1 MVKHLLTALVC
12 AQNITQSTTTSTV
25 TKTVFHTVTT
35 SVNLATLPGSASSCA
50 AASDVA
56 SADELKSVYVQTI
69 ELTSTIFSTEVDGI
83 VVTSLSTVIAP
94 VASTAVATA
103 TATTVLTDFE
113 EVTSTNTKQISTT
126 ITTTSVVVSVTTSAA
141 ATSTSIEQQI
151 AQMWGMSGSERL
163 VIGNWLVFNLVVLSF
178 VHYLFFAH

>member
-1 MVKHLLTALVC
+1 
-12 AQNITQSTTTSTV
+12 
-25 TKTVFHTVTT
+25 VTT
-35 SVNLATLPGSASSCA
+35 SVNLAALSGSASSCA

-56 SADELKSVYVQTI
+56 SCDELKTVYVQTI
-69 ELTSTIFSTEVDGI
+69 ELTSTIFSTEVDGV
-83 VVTSLSTVIAP
+83 VVTSLSTVIA
-94 VASTAVATA
+94 AATSTATATA

-163 VIGNWLVFNLVVLSF
+163 VVGNWLFFNLVVSSF